1 MYERDPYAEAH
12 RKGPGFGLFV
22 VWVVT
27 CVLATAA
34 GETASNFID
43 GYIAREGALAWLNF
57 IVTGTAIGAIIGLAQ
72 GTVLVSYLGLRG
84 MIEWMLATVVGR
96 VARILVLAVLVDLA
110 AGISL
115 KGNFFLALVA
125 GTLIFGS
132 IGAMGGVVLG
142 TAQSFVLERWVMHP
156 RWWVL
161 ANIGASAIV
170 LGVGYWLPYSD
181 SGEPTLRVF
190 NGLVTGI
197 VTGIALSD
205 LLKEPTSGQGW
216 WLTWKRERPVK
227 ASIDAGTQP
236 SAEAL
241 LEEMRAG
248 RRP

>member
-27 CVLATAA
+27 CILATAA
-34 GETASNFID
+34 GETAGNFID
-43 GYIAREGALAWLNF
+43 GYIAREGALAWLNYV
-57 IVTGTAIGAIIGLAQ
+57 VTGTAIGAIIGLAQ

-84 MIEWMLATVVGR
+84 MIEWVLATVVGR

-115 KGNFFLALVA
+115 RGNFFLALLA

-132 IGAMGGVVLG
+132 IGAIGGAVLG

-161 ANIGASAIV
+161 ANVGASAIV
-170 LGVGYWLPYSD
+170 LGVGYWLPTYVL
-181 SGEPTLRVF
+181 GGPI
-190 NGLVTGI
+190 NGLVTGAI
-197 VTGIALSD
+197 TGIALND
-205 LLKEPTSGQGW
+205 LLKEPASGQGW

-241 LEEMRAG
+241 LEEIRAG